1 MCASNSRGEGDGT
14 RPTDI
19 YLYFLNLISNIMWK
33 ELSYSISPP
42 NNHPQPIL
50 MIILSFMI
58 KMTFTFCFE
67 NLCFYE
73 SQYTKIKNQIYKVVL
88 SNFPSADIKIIFEL
102 AKSYF
107 SFKRNSRH
115 RLQVR

>member
-1 MCASNSRGEGDGT
+1 MCASNSRGEGEGT
-14 RPTDI
+14 RPTDL
-19 YLYFLNLISNIMWK
+19 YLYFLNLISNIMLK
-33 ELSYSISPP
+33 ELSYSIKP
-42 NNHPQPIL
+42 NNHPQPIR
-50 MIILSFMI
+50 MIILSFLI

-73 SQYTKIKNQIYKVVL
+73 SQYTKIKNQPYKVVL
-88 SNFPSADIKIIFEL
+88 SNFPSADIKIIFEFT
-102 AKSYF
+102 KSYF